1 MDYEIPTW
9 PIIHKLLHG
18 KIHQQHIPKICFP
31 RIIQNMVESVDRF
44 IGVFIYNGFTM
55 DL

>member
-1 MDYEIPTW
+1 MDVNGL
-9 PIIHKLLHG
+9 IHKLLHG